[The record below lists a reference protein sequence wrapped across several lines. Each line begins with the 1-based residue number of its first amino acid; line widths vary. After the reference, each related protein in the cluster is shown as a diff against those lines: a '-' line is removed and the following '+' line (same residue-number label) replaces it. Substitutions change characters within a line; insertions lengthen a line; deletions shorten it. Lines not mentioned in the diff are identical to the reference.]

1 MIGIDVSAMCPLDG
15 MNARVSTRSSIL
27 RSRHRQDRRTMSEQT
42 PIHIAP
48 SLALAV
54 IAGLCVLTLTLP
66 AHADEWVTRKIRYKV
81 ERGDNITEIAEDHGV
96 TRAEIIRW
104 NKRRLDNPDMVRPG
118 DVLVIKKRVRVREEG
133 RTAKGPPKPLAT
145 IERPEGAYPI
155 NINGVEPPAPG
166 FAYPYSYDNLMRGF
180 DAAGCTH
187 QGLDIGGV
195 GEHYGVGQPIYAI
208 VKAEVILIGLPE
220 NDPRRFGRPDRRRG
234 YERRGSHKI
243 PRTIEVPGYGI
254 VHPFTLD
261 KGSARTGVFLVTRA
275 IGTDLDNHK
284 VRYLH
289 LAAVHPDL
297 QVGDIVEAGQEVGLM
312 GGTGFNYT
320 PPHLHLDV
328 EDASGVRVN
337 PAKYILSRYQQA
349 QAQVTLLQQGAWQRK
364 GDARLLPRQEG
375 RLRLEDRQALQGP
388 FARHHQV
395 ERPREEWQRHSAR
408 AEAEDLRLSMSRP
421 QRGGQFR
428 PSGEAAR
435 VDGRASGR
443 GRGRQRTDVGD
454 ERESREGSA
463 TQLGHRA
470 RVRDPLRR

>member
-1 MIGIDVSAMCPLDG
+1 
-15 MNARVSTRSSIL
+15 
-27 RSRHRQDRRTMSEQT
+27 MSEQT

-337 PAKYILSRYQQA
+337 PAKYIGLGELRNSRCRGINKHKRKSRYFNKGRGNGKETR
-349 QAQVTLLQQGAWQRK
+349 VYYRVKK
-364 GDARLLPRQEG
+364 GDSVSKIAKRFKVRS
-375 RLRLEDRQALQGP
+375 RDIIKWNDLEKNGN
-388 FARHHQV
+388 V
-395 ERPREEWQRHSAR
+395 IRP
-408 AEAEDLRLSMSRP
+408 
-421 QRGGQFR
+421 GQKLKIYVYR
-428 PSGEAAR
+428 
-435 VDGRASGR
+435 
-443 GRGRQRTDVGD
+443 
-454 ERESREGSA
+454 
-463 TQLGHRA
+463 
-470 RVRDPLRR
+470 